1 MSIASANIKT
11 SLGTAS
17 PDHRIDYNDRLNR
30 VTAYI
35 YDHLDEDIDLNRLA
49 EVACLS
55 PYHWHRVYHA
65 LHGETIATTVRRLRL
80 HRAAG
85 FLAYSS
91 MPVDEIAARSGYSS
105 VQAFT
110 RAFHAD
116 YDQPPAQYRREG
128 AHAAFQASQSQA
140 SQSDIAAHSYDVE
153 IRQVTPASAVAIDHT
168 GSYMQVGRAFDPL
181 FGWCAMKGLL
191 GAQARAFGIFYDDPM
206 AVPEAELRSRACVA
220 LGRPVATEAPVQQAE
235 IPGGRC
241 AVLRHRGPYATM
253 RAAYQWLYGTWL
265 TQSGE
270 EPADAPVF
278 EEYLNNPRDTAPND
292 LLTDIYLPLMT
303 R

>member
-1 MSIASANIKT
+1 MSIASAHI
-11 SLGTAS
+11 TAS
-17 PDHRIDYNDRLNR
+17 LVKASRDERVDYNDRLNR

-35 YDHLDEDIDLNRLA
+35 YDHLDDDIDLNRLA

-65 LHGETIATTVRRLRL
+65 MHGETIATTVRRLWL

-85 FLAYSS
+85 YLAYSA
-91 MPVDEIAARSGYSS
+91 MPMDEIAAKSGYSS
-105 VQAFT
+105 VAAFT
-110 RAFHAD
+110 RAFHTD
-116 YDQPPAQYRREG
+116 YGLPPAQYRKEG
-128 AHAAFQASQSQA
+128 AHAVFRA
-140 SQSDIAAHSYDVE
+140 SQSDADVSSYE
-153 IRQVTPASAVAIDHT
+153 ITIRQVAPMTAVAIDHT

-191 GAQARAFGIFYDDPM
+191 SAEARAFGIFYDDPM
-206 AVPEAELRSRACVA
+206 AVPEAELRSRACVVVKTA
-220 LGRPVATEAPVQQAE
+220 VTVEAPVLQAE

-278 EEYLNNPRDTAPND
+278 EEYLNNPRDTAPSD
-292 LLTDIYLPLMT
+292 LLTDIYLPLVA
-303 R
+303 RS

>member
-17 PDHRIDYNDRLNR
+17 PDDRIDYNDRLNR

-55 PYHWHRVYHA
+55 PYHRHRVYHA

-91 MPVDEIAARSGYSS
+91 MPMDEIAAKSGYSS
-105 VQAFT
+105 VQAFP

-116 YDQPPAQYRREG
+116 LRS
-128 AHAAFQASQSQA
+128 AA
-140 SQSDIAAHSYDVE
+140 
-153 IRQVTPASAVAIDHT
+153 
-168 GSYMQVGRAFDPL
+168 G
-181 FGWCAMKGLL
+181 
-191 GAQARAFGIFYDDPM
+191 
-206 AVPEAELRSRACVA
+206 AVPQGGARTRPSKPRRARPRRATSRRIRMTWRS
-220 LGRPVATEAPVQQAE
+220 GR
-235 IPGGRC
+235 
-241 AVLRHRGPYATM
+241 
-253 RAAYQWLYGTWL
+253 
-265 TQSGE
+265 
-270 EPADAPVF
+270 
-278 EEYLNNPRDTAPND
+278 
-292 LLTDIYLPLMT
+292 
-303 R
+303 

>member
-1 MSIASANIKT
+1 MSFVSANI
-11 SLGTAS
+11 TAN
-17 PDHRIDYNDRLNR
+17 PGDRIDYNDRLNR

-35 YDHLDEDIDLNRLA
+35 YDHLDDDIDLNRLA

-55 PYHWHRVYHA
+55 PYHWHRIYHA
-65 LHGETIATTVRRLRL
+65 MHGETIATTVRRLRL

-85 FLAYSS
+85 YLAYGT
-91 MPVDEIAARSGYSS
+91 MPMDEIAARSGYSS

-116 YDQPPAQYRREG
+116 YGLPPAQYRKEG
-128 AHAAFQASQSQA
+128 AHAAFL
-140 SQSDIAAHSYDVE
+140 AARSETEAGSYEVA
-153 IRQVTPASAVAIDHT
+153 IRQVTPQQAVAIDHT
-168 GSYMQVGRAFDPL
+168 GSYMQIGKAFDPL
-181 FGWCAMKGLL
+181 FGWCGMRGLL
-191 GAQARAFGIFYDDPM
+191 NAEARAIGIFYDDPM
-206 AVPEAELRSRACVA
+206 AVPEAELRSRACVVVS
-220 LGRPVATEAPVQQAE
+220 RPVAAEAPVLQAD

-265 TQSGE
+265 AQSGE
-270 EPADAPVF
+270 EPADAPAF

-292 LLTDIYLPLMT
+292 LMTDIYLPLVA
-303 R
+303 RS